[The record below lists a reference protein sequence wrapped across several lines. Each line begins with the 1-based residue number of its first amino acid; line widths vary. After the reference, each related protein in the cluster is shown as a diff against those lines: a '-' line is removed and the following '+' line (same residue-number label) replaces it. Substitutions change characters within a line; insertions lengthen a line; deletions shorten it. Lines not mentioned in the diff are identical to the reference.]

1 MYESSLGCFTSS
13 ARKHTKRK
21 SLFSFC
27 LAFLHSLYI
36 HFSNVYTIFKYVL
49 FQCVL
54 IQHWKNLPKTNY
66 KKKQEEKTKL
76 EKKTKL
82 NQIYNKFSVRLYLTL
97 FCFTYL
103 FNIFVYFLF
112 LSCNSLTLIF
122 NRENQ
127 VQLIYVN
134 TRKMKHVT

>member
-36 HFSNVYTIFKYVL
+36 HTSATCIRFSNTSFFNVFLYNTEKTCQKQTI
-49 FQCVL
+49 
-54 IQHWKNLPKTNY
+54 KN
-66 KKKQEEKTKL
+66 KKKKRNWK
-76 EKKTKL
+76 KKTKL

-103 FNIFVYFLF
+103 FNIIVYFF
-112 LSCNSLTLIF
+112 FHSCNSLTLIF

-134 TRKMKHVT
+134 TRKMKHET